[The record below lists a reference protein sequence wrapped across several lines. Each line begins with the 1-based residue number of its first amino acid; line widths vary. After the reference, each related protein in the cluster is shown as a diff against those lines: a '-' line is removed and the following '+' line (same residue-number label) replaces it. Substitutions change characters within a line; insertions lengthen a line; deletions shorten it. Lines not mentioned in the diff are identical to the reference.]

1 MCPWERA
8 TSCITSGTAD
18 TVVLAPGLIAGLL
31 DLALAQSLR
40 QLLRSLSLVGL
51 VLLTTYKTV
60 RDLAPSY
67 LSDVIIPYIPSRV
80 LRFQTSEL
88 RIHIVLPMR
97 NNLFY
102 SDQHRISLTLVLVVC
117 SHKLQAVSLSCCP
130 IPPPPPSFRL
140 PSDGP
145 WALGN
150 IYLSWFRIIPWALLD
165 HCSTPYIC
173 ISVKCPHCDVFC
185 FTANYFMWP
194 ALFQVTALERRSLGS
209 GTTWRWSVVSRT
221 HTLYI
226 YWYLYQIFC

>member
-1 MCPWERA
+1 M
-8 TSCITSGTAD
+8 
-18 TVVLAPGLIAGLL
+18 LAPGLIAGLL

-130 IPPPPPSFRL
+130 IPPPHLHSGSL
-140 PSDGP
+140 LMDHGP
-145 WALGN
+145 LGTSTSPGSGS
-150 IYLSWFRIIPWALLD
+150 YHGLCWIIALL
-165 HCSTPYIC
+165 H
-173 ISVKCPHCDVFC
+173 ISVF
-185 FTANYFMWP
+185 
-194 ALFQVTALERRSLGS
+194 L
-209 GTTWRWSVVSRT
+209 
-221 HTLYI
+221 
-226 YWYLYQIFC
+226 